1 MDKQLAREA
10 GKLYALPETDYTK
23 ARNARAKELRSAD
36 PELAAAV
43 AKLPKPSRPLATI
56 NHLAHEDPSEIRAL
70 IQSGKR
76 LRKLQEDAV
85 RGTSQ
90 PSGFA
95 AASAEFR
102 EALERV
108 QRQAR
113 ARGLTDALLVRV
125 ASTLRAAAL
134 DPELQPLLERGVL
147 AEEPDPAGFAFDP
160 SLVPR
165 ANACAGQEAEGRQR
179 EAEARPTTCQAT
191 PRRTR
196 TKPSKRSPDPAPLSK
211 QPNTPLR
218 RQPKRSKQQKPSSS
232 SSSNRTNG
240 LGHHHFGQTH
250 FDKPSQ

>member
-10 GKLYALPETDYTK
+10 AKLYALPETDYTK

-43 AKLPKPSRPLATI
+43 AKLPKPSRPVATI

-95 AASAEFR
+95 AATAEFR

-160 SLVPR
+160 SLVPASPTPAPAKKRKADNAKLKR
-165 ANACAGQEAEGRQR
+165 AHQRVEAAKKTSDDAEQALARARAALEAAENAAAKA
-179 EAEARPTTCQAT
+179 AEALETAEADLEQ
-191 PRRTR
+191 
-196 TKPSKRSPDPAPLSK
+196 L
-211 QPNTPLR
+211 
-218 RQPKRSKQQKPSSS
+218 QQS
-232 SSSNRTNG
+232 T
-240 LGHHHFGQTH
+240 
-250 FDKPSQ
+250 

>member
-1 MDKQLAREA
+1 MDKELAREA

-160 SLVPR
+160 SLVPAPTPAPAKKPKADNAKLKR
-165 ANACAGQEAEGRQR
+165 AQQRVKDAKKNADKAQKALARSRAALEAAEHAVAEATEALETAEAELEQL
-179 EAEARPTTCQAT
+179 EQ
-191 PRRTR
+191 
-196 TKPSKRSPDPAPLSK
+196 
-211 QPNTPLR
+211 
-218 RQPKRSKQQKPSSS
+218 
-232 SSSNRTNG
+232 SN
-240 LGHHHFGQTH
+240 
-250 FDKPSQ
+250 

>member
-1 MDKQLAREA
+1 MDAPLSREA
-10 GKLYALPETDYTK
+10 AKLYALSEAEYTR
-23 ARNARAKELRSAD
+23 ARNARAKELRPSD
-36 PELAAAV
+36 PQLAAAV

-56 NHLAHEDPSEIRAL
+56 NHLANEDPSEIRAL

-95 AASAEFR
+95 AASTEFR
-102 EALERV
+102 EALDRV

-113 ARGLTDALLVRV
+113 ASGLTDAMLVRV

-160 SLVPR
+160 SLIPAAPTTAPAKKPKPDNAKLKR
-165 ANACAGQEAEGRQR
+165 AQQRVKDAKKNAEEAQR
-179 EAEARPTTCQAT
+179 ALARARKALEAAEHAVAEAAEALETAEADLEQF
-191 PRRTR
+191 
-196 TKPSKRSPDPAPLSK
+196 
-211 QPNTPLR
+211 
-218 RQPKRSKQQKPSSS
+218 QQS
-232 SSSNRTNG
+232 
-240 LGHHHFGQTH
+240 
-250 FDKPSQ
+250 D

>member
-1 MDKQLAREA
+1 VEKQLAREA
-10 GKLYALPETDYTK
+10 GKLYALPEADYTK

-36 PELAAAV
+36 PELAAAI

-90 PSGFA
+90 PTGFA

-102 EALERV
+102 EALDRV

-113 ARGLTDALLVRV
+113 SRGLTDSLLVRV

-147 AEEPDPAGFAFDP
+147 TQEPEPAGFAFDP
-160 SLVPR
+160 SLVPAPTPVPAKNPKADIAKLKR
-165 ANACAGQEAEGRQR
+165 AQRRVSDAKKNADQAQQALARARDALGAAEHAA
-179 EAEARPTTCQAT
+179 AEASEALETAEADLEQLQQ
-191 PRRTR
+191 
-196 TKPSKRSPDPAPLSK
+196 SK
-211 QPNTPLR
+211 
-218 RQPKRSKQQKPSSS
+218 
-232 SSSNRTNG
+232 
-240 LGHHHFGQTH
+240 
-250 FDKPSQ
+250 

>member
-10 GKLYALPETDYTK
+10 GKLYALPETEYTR

-85 RGTSQ
+85 RGRSQ

-95 AASAEFR
+95 AAAAEFR

-113 ARGLTDALLVRV
+113 ACGLTDALLVRV

-134 DPELQPLLERGVL
+134 DPKLQPLLERGVL
-147 AEEPDPAGFAFDP
+147 TEEPDPAGFAFDP
-160 SLVPR
+160 SLVPAAPTPAPAKKPKADNAKLKR
-165 ANACAGQEAEGRQR
+165 AQQRVTEAKKNAEEAQRAQAGARDALEVAERAA
-179 EAEARPTTCQAT
+179 AEAAEALETAEADLEQ
-191 PRRTR
+191 
-196 TKPSKRSPDPAPLSK
+196 L
-211 QPNTPLR
+211 
-218 RQPKRSKQQKPSSS
+218 QQSM
-232 SSSNRTNG
+232 
-240 LGHHHFGQTH
+240 
-250 FDKPSQ
+250 

>member
-160 SLVPR
+160 SLVPPRQRLPPAKKPKADNAKLKR
-165 ANACAGQEAEGRQR
+165 AQQRVKDAKKNADKAQQALARSRAALEAAEHAAAEATEALETAEAELEQL
-179 EAEARPTTCQAT
+179 EQ
-191 PRRTR
+191 
-196 TKPSKRSPDPAPLSK
+196 
-211 QPNTPLR
+211 
-218 RQPKRSKQQKPSSS
+218 
-232 SSSNRTNG
+232 SN
-240 LGHHHFGQTH
+240 
-250 FDKPSQ
+250 

>member
-1 MDKQLAREA
+1 MDKELAREA

-36 PELAAAV
+36 PQLAAAV

-160 SLVPR
+160 SLVPVPTPAPAKKPKADNAKLKR
-165 ANACAGQEAEGRQR
+165 AQQRASDAKKNADKAQQALARARDALEAAEHAA
-179 EAEARPTTCQAT
+179 AEATEALETAEADLEQ
-191 PRRTR
+191 
-196 TKPSKRSPDPAPLSK
+196 L
-211 QPNTPLR
+211 
-218 RQPKRSKQQKPSSS
+218 QQ
-232 SSSNRTNG
+232 SN
-240 LGHHHFGQTH
+240 
-250 FDKPSQ
+250 